1 MFLYWNINILFLKV
15 LRCPEYIVRLM
26 VFAIS
31 ILYIFKNINRL
42 FQKKNYTHHATLYHL
57 AIEKKI
63 KFSLTSFN

>member
-42 FQKKNYTHHATLYHL
+42 FQKKIIPIMQPFITLRL
-57 AIEKKI
+57 KK
-63 KFSLTSFN
+63 KLNSP

>member
-1 MFLYWNINILFLKV
+1 MFLYWNIDILFLKV

-42 FQKKNYTHHATLYHL
+42 FQKKIIPIMQPFITLRL
-57 AIEKKI
+57 KK
-63 KFSLTSFN
+63 KLNSP

>member
-42 FQKKNYTHHATLYHL
+42 FQKKIIPDMQPFITLRL
-57 AIEKKI
+57 KK
-63 KFSLTSFN
+63 KLNSP

>member
-42 FQKKNYTHHATLYHL
+42 FRKKIYTQHAILYHL
-57 AIEKKI
+57 EIEKK
-63 KFSLTSFN
+63 N